1 MSWSTHVKIY
11 KNKGPWLERNYI
23 IAKEQKRDEY
33 GKTLHV
39 IQSLPEKKKKKKAYH
54 KTHLHTMKVY
64 NTRPVSITIEVLLKF
79 CS

>member
-1 MSWSTHVKIY
+1 MSWSTHVKIH

-39 IQSLPEKKKKKKAYH
+39 IQSLPEKKKKKKCLSQDSFAYNESLQH
-54 KTHLHTMKVY
+54 PT
-64 NTRPVSITIEVLLKF
+64 S
-79 CS
+79 